1 MAHPIDFGSPAGFR
15 GASGVYNGQ
24 LMLENKRDLRN
35 LCKPFILLLGS
46 SRHAKLGHLF
56 VDFWN
61 RFFPSPYD
69 GAAVQVVEHAGEFDA
84 ACRRGADGRGHCA
97 ADSLESIAETLGE
110 PITVQTTLG

>member
-1 MAHPIDFGSPAGFR
+1 MDFGSPAGFR

-35 LCKPFILLLGS
+35 LCKPFMLLLGS

-61 RFFPSPYD
+61 RFFPSSHD
-69 GAAVQVVEHAGEFDA
+69 GAAVQTAEHTGEFDA
-84 ACRRGADGRGHCA
+84 ACRRCANGRGHCA
-97 ADSLESIAETLGE
+97 AGSLESIAETLGE